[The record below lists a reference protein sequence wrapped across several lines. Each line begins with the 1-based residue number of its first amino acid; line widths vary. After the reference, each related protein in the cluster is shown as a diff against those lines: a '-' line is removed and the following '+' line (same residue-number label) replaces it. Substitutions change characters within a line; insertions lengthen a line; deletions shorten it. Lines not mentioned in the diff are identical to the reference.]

1 MLVGEA
7 ILAGEY
13 VKAHAKKIRD
23 IMTTKV
29 VSVHPNDSIRYLV
42 DLMEKHAIKRL
53 PVVENDRVVGVASR
67 ADLIRAFA
75 ELHGAIG
82 IEADDRYIR
91 EKLLTH
97 LANQPWA
104 HLDLVNINV
113 TEGVVELTGLVRS
126 DSERSAIRVA
136 AESMWGV
143 KQVVD
148 RMTKQLLTADL

>member
-1 MLVGEA
+1 
-7 ILAGEY
+7 
-13 VKAHAKKIRD
+13 
-23 IMTTKV
+23 MTTKV